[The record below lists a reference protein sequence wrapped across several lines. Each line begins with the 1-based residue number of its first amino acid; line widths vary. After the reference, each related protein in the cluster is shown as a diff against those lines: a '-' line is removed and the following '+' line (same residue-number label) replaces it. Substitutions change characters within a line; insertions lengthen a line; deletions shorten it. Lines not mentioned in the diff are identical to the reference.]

1 MTASP
6 AERMPDES
14 PAPIHEQPHS
24 VDPLIPAKPKP
35 NREEEQQVPA
45 EEPTNPALPPD
56 SNTEDDNKDPERPNE
71 T

>member
-14 PAPIHEQPHS
+14 PQPIHEQPHS
-24 VDPLIPAKPKP
+24 VDPLTPAKPKP

-45 EEPTNPALPPD
+45 EPTEPTNPAPPPD
-56 SNTEDDNKDPERPNE
+56 NNNDPERPNE